1 MVSLLAKSNIHQR
14 EPVCY
19 LEVRVPVNRVAAFG
33 VQARHICVY
42 LDFVHDVHVCLTC
55 QSAGG
60 NLVKREVFVFALGLV
75 ELGHRPVNAAK
86 LQ

>member
-1 MVSLLAKSNIHQR
+1 M
-14 EPVCY
+14 
-19 LEVRVPVNRVAAFG
+19 
-33 VQARHICVY
+33 QARHICVY
-42 LDFVHDVHVCLTC
+42 LDFVHDVHVCLKR